1 MGSGPSPPQ
10 FQMLILEIQNLCKN
24 YGALRVTDNVSLSL
38 EAGEALGIIGPNG
51 AGKTTLFNLVAGTV
65 QANSGRVSFNGTDIT
80 RLPARRR
87 CWMGIARSFQIPHPF
102 KGMTTYENVLIG
114 AAFGGQMREADAARR
129 AVDVLDL
136 LGLAG
141 KANVAAGTLTLLER
155 KRLEMARALA
165 SNPKLLLL
173 DEIAGGLTEPEC
185 AELIEAIKTIRA
197 RGVTIVWIEHVVH
210 ALLAVVDRIAVI
222 DFGKKIAEGEPR
234 EVMASPQVAEIYM
247 GIEGTVATS
256 V

>member
-1 MGSGPSPPQ
+1 MP
-10 FQMLILEIQNLCKN
+10 ILAVQNLRKN
-24 YGALRVTDNVSLSL
+24 YGALRVTDDVSLTL

-51 AGKTTLFNLVAGTV
+51 AGKTTLFNLIAGTV
-65 QANSGRVSFNGTDIT
+65 RANSGHVLFNGEDIT
-80 RLPARRR
+80 PLPARKR

-114 AAFGGQMREADAARR
+114 AAFGGPMREAAASKR
-129 AVDVLDL
+129 AVEVLEL
-136 LGLAG
+136 LGLAA
-141 KANVAAGTLTLLER
+141 KANTPAGSLTLLER

-185 AELIEAIKTIRA
+185 IQLIEAIRTIRA

-210 ALLAVVDRIAVI
+210 ALLAVVDRIAVL
-222 DFGKKIAEGEPR
+222 DFGKKIAEGDPR
-234 EVMASPQVAEIYM
+234 QVMASPQVAEIYM
-247 GIEGTVATS
+247 GIEGGVTTGA
-256 V
+256 